1 MKNKGL
7 ILFFTVLLALV
18 CIYCLSFSFAT
29 WRVEKKAAAF
39 ANDPAAIEEV
49 KKEAHGDVML
59 EKHLVDSL
67 IEARTRQYLTNM
79 NDSTVFLGNTY
90 KKCKYKELNL
100 GLDLKGGMNVT
111 LEISMP
117 DVVQSLA
124 SNTEDPLFKT
134 TFEKSEKEYANTTN
148 GDFIDIFVKNFN
160 SQKNAL
166 NMKNANL
173 RTYFGERSGIKGA
186 TDQQIISWM
195 KKESSEIVDR
205 TFKILRTRID
215 RFGVAQPN
223 LQMLQGG
230 RILVELPGVKEPE
243 RVTDLLKSTAKLEF
257 WEVYND
263 AVSGKSIQQRFIEA
277 DAQLAKILKNKK
289 ESADEEPVA
298 EQADSTLAA
307 ADSTNAE
314 DAIAAAAN
322 TADEELDEDEEEE
335 VDATAGA
342 IMSKAVAVPGS
353 FVIGY
358 FKESDMPAIDALL
371 PQLEKVLG
379 DKNVVFYW
387 GAAEKEYGN
396 AFPLYPLKKKNDRI
410 GPLLSSE
417 TIGGARVVR
426 TARQDVDQNNR
437 VVVNMSMEDQAAD
450 EWRKVTKEA
459 ADKGAAKG
467 VPTCIAIVLD
477 EFVYSAPTVKNEIS
491 GGNSEIS
498 GNFTIEEAKDL
509 ATVLNSGNLE
519 ARVNIVQS
527 EVVGPTLGKESI
539 RAGLLSFLGAFIL
552 VVIYMF
558 FYYGRAGLVA
568 DLALFSNVFFIIGVL
583 ASMGAVL
590 TLPGIAGIV
599 LTLGMAVDANVIIYE
614 RVREEVRAG
623 KGIRV
628 AIDEGF
634 KHSYSAII
642 DGNVTTLITAIVLY
656 IFGSG
661 PIQGFATTLIIGI
674 LSSLFTAILVSR
686 MIIEARLKK
695 GKEMNVGNKLTINAF
710 QNLNID
716 FLSKRKYF
724 YILSCSLIVISIISF
739 CTLKLQPG
747 IDFTGGRCYVVRF
760 DKDVTTKDVREAVS
774 NEFGGNPEVKT
785 FGSNDQIRIITNYK
799 IDSNNPADDQ
809 LCEKKLYNCL
819 KGFYSKQDLSEYD
832 FTHLTNDVRGI
843 QSSQKIQP
851 TVAKELLRNAVWA
864 VLASLV
870 LIFIYIAVRF
880 RNWQF
885 GMAGVAALF
894 HDSFLTI
901 GMFSLFYKVMPFS
914 MEIDQNFIAAILTVI
929 GYSINNV
936 VVIMDRVRENLALYP
951 KRSNYE
957 NFNTAIN
964 STMGRSIN
972 TAVTTLVTL
981 LVIFLFGGEVIRGF
995 VFAMFI
1001 GILFGTYSGILVA
1014 NPFAYDLLR
1023 LKGGEV
1029 KRAKADI
1036 SK

>member
-18 CIYCLSFSFAT
+18 CLYCLSFSFVT
-29 WRVEKKAAAF
+29 WRVEKKAEAF

-67 IEARTRQYLTNM
+67 IDARTRQYLTDM
-79 NDSTVFLGNTY
+79 NDTKVFLGNTY

-124 SNTEDPLFKT
+124 TNTEDPLFKT
-134 TFEKSEKEYANTTN
+134 SFDKAVKEYENTTN
-148 GDFIDIFVKNFN
+148 GDFIDIFIKNFN
-160 SQKNAL
+160 SQKSAL
-166 NMKNANL
+166 KLNNANL
-173 RTYFGERSGIKGA
+173 RTYFGERSGIKNA
-186 TDQQIISWM
+186 TDQQIISFI

-230 RILVELPGVKEPE
+230 RILVELPGIKEPE

-263 AVSGKSIQQRFIEA
+263 AVAGKSIQQRFMEA
-277 DAQLAKILKNKK
+277 DAKLAVQLKNKK
-289 ESADEEPVA
+289 EDKPSAIDTA
-298 EQADSTLAA
+298 LAA
-307 ADSTNAE
+307 VDSLNVDTTAAE
-314 DAIAAAAN
+314 V
-322 TADEELDEDEEEE
+322 EEETEE
-335 VDATAGA
+335 VADASQGA

-358 FKESDMPAIDALL
+358 FKEADMPAIDRML
-371 PQLEKVLG
+371 PQLQRILG

-387 GAAEKEYGN
+387 GSPEKEYDN
-396 AFPLYPLKKKNDRI
+396 AYPLYPLKKKNDRI

-450 EWRKVTKEA
+450 EWRKITKEA
-459 ADKGAAKG
+459 ADNSAKKL
-467 VPTCIAIVLD
+467 TCIAIVLD
-477 EFVYSAPTVKNEIS
+477 EFVYSAPTVRSEIPN
-491 GGNSEIS
+491 GNSEIS

-539 RAGLLSFLGAFIL
+539 RSGMFSFLGAFIL
-552 VVIYMF
+552 VVLYMF
-558 FYYGRAGLVA
+558 FYYTRAGLVA
-568 DLALFSNVFFIIGVL
+568 DVALFSNVFIIFGVL

-674 LSSLFTAILVSR
+674 LSSLFTAILLAR
-686 MIIEARLKK
+686 LIIERRLKK
-695 GKEMNVGNKLTINAF
+695 GKSIEVGSKLTINAF
-710 QNLNID
+710 MNTHID

-724 YILSCSLIVISIISF
+724 YILSCTLIVISAISF

-760 DKDVTTKDVREAVS
+760 DKDVTTKDVRAAVS
-774 NEFGGNPEVKT
+774 KEFGGNPEVKT
-785 FGSNDQIRIITNYK
+785 FGSNDQIRIITNFK
-799 IDSNNPADDQ
+799 INSNDPKDDQ

-819 KGFYSKQDLSEYD
+819 KGFYAKQDLTEYD

-851 TVAKELLRNAVWA
+851 TVAKELLMKAVWA

-870 LIFIYIAVRF
+870 LIFIYIALRF
-880 RNWQF
+880 KNWQF
-885 GMAGVAALF
+885 GVAGVCALF
-894 HDSFLTI
+894 HDTFLTV

-914 MEIDQNFIAAILTVI
+914 MEIDQNFIAAVLTVI
-929 GYSINNV
+929 GYSINNN
-936 VVIMDRVRENLALYP
+936 VVIFDRVRENLALYP
-951 KRSNYE
+951 KRSNHE
-957 NFNTAIN
+957 NFNNAIN
-964 STMGRSIN
+964 QTLGRNVN

-995 VFAMFI
+995 VFAMFM
-1001 GILFGTYSGILVA
+1001 GILFGTYSGILVS
-1014 NPFAYDLLR
+1014 NPFAFDLFR
-1023 LKGGEV
+1023 LAGDKV
-1029 KRAKADI
+1029 KRANAELTK
-1036 SK
+1036 

>member
-7 ILFFTVLLALV
+7 ILFFTILLVLV
-18 CIYCLSFSFAT
+18 CLYCLSFSFVT
-29 WRVEKKAAAF
+29 WRVEKKADTF

-59 EKHLVDSL
+59 EKHLVDSV

-79 NDSTVFLGNTY
+79 NDSTIYLGNTY

-124 SNTEDPLFKT
+124 TNTEDPLFKATFDKSVAEYEKT
-134 TFEKSEKEYANTTN
+134 TG
-148 GDFIDIFVKNFN
+148 GDFIDIFVNNFN
-160 SQKNAL
+160 KQKAA
-166 NMKNANL
+166 MKMNNANL
-173 RTYFGERSGIKGA
+173 RTYFGERSGIKNA
-186 TDQQIISWM
+186 SDAQIISFI
-195 KKESSEIVDR
+195 KKESGEIVDR

-223 LQMLQGG
+223 IQLLQGG

-257 WEVYND
+257 WEVYNE
-263 AVSGKSIQQRFIEA
+263 AVGGRSIQQRFAIA
-277 DAQLAKILKNKK
+277 DAQLAQQLKNQKDNTK
-289 ESADEEPVA
+289 VEADTAAVDSLTAQLPEE
-298 EQADSTLAA
+298 E
-307 ADSTNAE
+307 
-314 DAIAAAAN
+314 I
-322 TADEELDEDEEEE
+322 DEDEEEE
-335 VDATAGA
+335 IGEGA
-342 IMSKAVAVPGS
+342 ILSKAVAIPGS
-353 FVIGY
+353 YVIGY
-358 FKESDMPAIDALL
+358 FKESDMPKINSLL
-371 PQLEKVLG
+371 PQLQKILG
-379 DKNVVFYW
+379 DNSVVFYW
-387 GAAEKEYGN
+387 GAAEKDYNN
-396 AFPLYPLKKKNDRI
+396 AFPLYPLKKKNDRV

-450 EWRKVTKEA
+450 EWRKITRA
-459 ADKGAAKG
+459 AAENKGGKLTA
-467 VPTCIAIVLD
+467 IAIVLD
-477 EFVYSAPTVKNEIS
+477 EFVYSAPTVRSEIPN
-491 GGNSEIS
+491 GNSEIS

-527 EVVGPTLGKESI
+527 EIVGPTLGKESI
-539 RAGLLSFLGAFIL
+539 KSGLLSFLGAFIL
-552 VVIYMF
+552 VILYMF
-558 FYYGRAGLVA
+558 FYYSRAGLVA
-568 DLALFSNVFFIIGVL
+568 DLALFANVFFIVGVL

-628 AIDEGF
+628 AVDEGF

-695 GKEMNVGNKLTINAF
+695 GKTLEVGNKLTINAF
-710 QNLNID
+710 MNTHID
-716 FLSKRKYF
+716 FLSKRKIF
-724 YILSCSLIVISIISF
+724 YGLSLAMIIVSAVSF
-739 CTLKLQPG
+739 ATLGLKPG

-760 DKDVTTKDVREAVS
+760 DKDVTTKDIRPAIIK
-774 NEFGGNPEVKT
+774 EFGGNPEVKT
-785 FGSNDQIRIITNYK
+785 FGGNDQIRIITNYK
-799 IDSNNPADDQ
+799 IESNDPSVDQ
-809 LCEKKLYNCL
+809 LCEKKLYNAL
-819 KGFYSKQDLSEYD
+819 KGFYTKQDLSEYD

-851 TVAKELLRNAVWA
+851 TVARELLRNAIWA

-870 LIFIYIAVRF
+870 LIFIYIAIRF
-880 RNWQF
+880 KNWQF
-885 GMAGVAALF
+885 GMAGVFALF
-894 HDSFLTI
+894 HDTFLTV
-901 GMFSLFYKVMPFS
+901 GVFSLFYKVMPFS

-929 GYSINNV
+929 GYSINNN
-936 VVIMDRVRENLALYP
+936 VVIFDRVRENLALYP
-951 KRSNYE
+951 KRENYE
-957 NFNTAIN
+957 NFNNAIN
-964 STMGRSIN
+964 QTLGRNVN
-972 TAVTTLVTL
+972 TAGTTLVTL
-981 LVIFLFGGEVIRGF
+981 LVIFLFGGEVIQGF
-995 VFAMFI
+995 VFAMFM
-1001 GILFGTYSGILVA
+1001 GILFGTYSGILVS
-1014 NPFAYDLLR
+1014 NPLAYDLLR
-1023 LKGGEV
+1023 LGGGKV
-1029 KRAKADI
+1029 KRVKTELT
-1036 SK
+1036 K

>member
-7 ILFFTVLLALV
+7 ILFFTILLVLV
-18 CIYCLSFSFAT
+18 CLYCLSFSFVT
-29 WRVEKKAAAF
+29 WRVEKKADAF

-59 EKHLVDSL
+59 EKHLVDSV

-79 NDSTVFLGNTY
+79 NDSTIYLGNTY

-124 SNTEDPLFKT
+124 TNTEDPLFKAA
-134 TFEKSEKEYANTTN
+134 FEKSVAEYEKTTG
-148 GDFIDIFVKNFN
+148 GDFVDIFVNNFN
-160 SQKNAL
+160 KQKAA
-166 NMKNANL
+166 MKMNNANL
-173 RTYFGERSGIKGA
+173 RTYFGERSGIKNA
-186 TDQQIISWM
+186 SDAQIISFI
-195 KKESSEIVDR
+195 KKESGEIVDR

-223 LQMLQGG
+223 IQLLQGG

-257 WEVYND
+257 WEVYNE
-263 AVSGKSIQQRFIEA
+263 AVGGRSIQQRFAIA
-277 DAQLAKILKNKK
+277 DAQLAQQLKNQKDDTK
-289 ESADEEPVA
+289 VEAD
-298 EQADSTLAA
+298 T
-307 ADSTNAE
+307 
-314 DAIAAAAN
+314 AAAAIDSL
-322 TADEELDEDEEEE
+322 TAQLPEEE
-335 VDATAGA
+335 VEEDEVEEIGEGA
-342 IMSKAVAVPGS
+342 ILSKAVAIPGS
-353 FVIGY
+353 YVIGY
-358 FKESDMPAIDALL
+358 FKESDMPKINSLL
-371 PQLEKVLG
+371 PQLQKILG
-379 DKNVVFYW
+379 DNSVVFYW
-387 GAAEKEYGN
+387 GAAEKDYNN
-396 AFPLYPLKKKNDRI
+396 AFPLYPLKKKNDRV

-450 EWRKVTKEA
+450 EWRKITKEA
-459 ADKGAAKG
+459 ADNSARKLTA
-467 VPTCIAIVLD
+467 IAIVLD
-477 EFVYSAPTVKNEIS
+477 EFVYSAPTVRSEIPN
-491 GGNSEIS
+491 GNSEIS

-539 RAGLLSFLGAFIL
+539 KSGLLSFLGAFIL
-552 VVIYMF
+552 VILYMF
-558 FYYGRAGLVA
+558 FYYSRAGLVA
-568 DLALFSNVFFIIGVL
+568 DLALFANVFFIVGVL

-628 AIDEGF
+628 AVDEGF

-695 GKEMNVGNKLTINAF
+695 GKTLEVGSKLTINAF
-710 QNLNID
+710 MNTHID
-716 FLSKRKYF
+716 FLSKRKIF
-724 YILSCSLIVISIISF
+724 YGLSLAMIIVSAVSF
-739 CTLKLQPG
+739 ATLGLKPG

-760 DKDVTTKDVREAVS
+760 DKDVTTKDIRPAIIK
-774 NEFGGNPEVKT
+774 EFGGNPEVKT
-785 FGSNDQIRIITNYK
+785 FGGNDQIRIITNYK
-799 IDSNNPADDQ
+799 IESNDPSVDQ
-809 LCEKKLYNCL
+809 LCEKKLYNAL
-819 KGFYSKQDLSEYD
+819 KGFYTKQDLSEYD

-851 TVAKELLRNAVWA
+851 TVARELLRNAIWA

-870 LIFIYIAVRF
+870 LIFIYIAIRF
-880 RNWQF
+880 KNWQF
-885 GMAGVAALF
+885 GMAGVFALF
-894 HDSFLTI
+894 HDTFLTI
-901 GMFSLFYKVMPFS
+901 GVFSLFYKVMPFS

-929 GYSINNV
+929 GYSINNN
-936 VVIMDRVRENLALYP
+936 VVIFDRVRENLALYP
-951 KRSNYE
+951 KRDNYE
-957 NFNTAIN
+957 NFNNAIN
-964 STMGRSIN
+964 QTLGRNIN
-972 TAVTTLVTL
+972 TAGTTLVTL
-981 LVIFLFGGEVIRGF
+981 LVIFLFGGEVIQGF
-995 VFAMFI
+995 VFAMFM
-1001 GILFGTYSGILVA
+1001 GILFGTYSGILVS
-1014 NPFAYDLLR
+1014 NPLAYDMLR
-1023 LKGGEV
+1023 MAGGKVRRV
-1029 KRAKADI
+1029 KTELTK
-1036 SK
+1036 

>member
-7 ILFFTVLLALV
+7 ILFFTILLALV
-18 CIYCLSFSFAT
+18 CLYCLSFSFVT
-29 WRVEKKAAAF
+29 WRVEKRAEAY
-39 ANDPAAIEEV
+39 ANDRTAIEEV

-59 EKHLVDSL
+59 EKHLTDSL
-67 IEARTRQYLTNM
+67 VAARTQQYLTSM
-79 NDSTVFLGNTY
+79 NDSVVFLGNTY

-117 DVVQSLA
+117 DVLKSLA

-134 TFEKSEKEYANTTN
+134 TFDKSVTEYQHITN

-160 SQKNAL
+160 VQKNA
-166 NMKNANL
+166 MKMHNANL
-173 RTYFGERSGIKGA
+173 RTYFGERAGIKNA
-186 TDQQIISWM
+186 TDDQIVSYI
-195 KKESSEIVDR
+195 KTESNDIVDR

-223 LQMLQGG
+223 LQLLQGG
-230 RILVELPGVKEPE
+230 RILVELPGIKEPE

-263 AVSGKSIQQRFIEA
+263 AVGGRSIQQRFQAA
-277 DAQLAKILKNKK
+277 DVQLAKQLK
-289 ESADEEPVA
+289 
-298 EQADSTLAA
+298 EQKLHPEKVSTADSAIANQLASKDSLA
-307 ADSTNAE
+307 KDSTIANDTEDNTDAE
-314 DAIAAAAN
+314 
-322 TADEELDEDEEEE
+322 TTG
-335 VDATAGA
+335 VGA
-342 IMSKAVAVPGS
+342 IWSKAVAAPQGG
-353 FVIGY
+353 IAIAY
-358 FKESDMPAIDALL
+358 FKESDMPAINKLL
-371 PQLEKVLG
+371 PQLSRILG
-379 DKNVVFYW
+379 DRNVVFYW
-387 GAAEKEYGN
+387 GSPEKEYNN
-396 AFPLYPLKKKNDRI
+396 AYPLYPLKKKNDRI
-410 GPLLSSE
+410 GPLLSTE

-437 VVVNMSMEDQAAD
+437 VVVNMAMEDQASE
-450 EWRKVTKEA
+450 EWRKITKAA
-459 ADKGAAKG
+459 ADNKSKL
-467 VPTCIAIVLD
+467 TCIAIVLD
-477 EFVYSAPTVKNEIS
+477 QFVYSAPTVRSEIPN
-491 GGNSEIS
+491 GNSEIS
-498 GNFTIEEAKDL
+498 GNFTIDEAKDL

-519 ARVNIVQS
+519 ARVNVVQS

-539 RAGLLSFLGAFIL
+539 RSGMFSFLGAFLL
-552 VVIYMF
+552 VVLYMF
-558 FYYGRAGLVA
+558 LYYSRAGLIA
-568 DLALFSNVFFIIGVL
+568 DIALFSNVFFIIGVL
-583 ASMGAVL
+583 ASLGAVL

-642 DGNVTTLITAIVLY
+642 DGNVTTLITAFVLY
-656 IFGSG
+656 LFGSG

-674 LSSLFTAILVSR
+674 LSSMFTAIFVSR
-686 MIIEARLKK
+686 LIIEKRLAH
-695 GKEMNVGNKLTINAF
+695 GKSVAVGTKATINAF
-710 QNLNID
+710 TNTKVD
-716 FLSKRKYF
+716 FIKMRKYF
-724 YILSCSLIVISIISF
+724 YILSGALMVISIISF

-760 DKDVTTKDVREAVS
+760 DRDVTTNDVRAAVAK
-774 NEFGGNPEVKT
+774 EFGGNPEVKT
-785 FGSNDQIRIITNYK
+785 FGGNDQIRIITNYK

-809 LCEKKLYNCL
+809 LCEQKLFNAV
-819 KGFYSKQDLSEYD
+819 KGFYVKKDLTEYN

-851 TVAKELLRNAVWA
+851 TVAKELLLNAIWA

-870 LIFIYIAVRF
+870 LIFIYIAFRF

-885 GMAGVAALF
+885 GISGVFALF
-894 HDSFLTI
+894 HDTFLTI
-901 GMFSLFYKVMPFS
+901 GMFSLLYKVMPFS

-936 VVIMDRVRENLALYP
+936 VVIFDRVRENLALYP
-951 KRSNYE
+951 KRTNYE
-957 NFNTAIN
+957 NFNQAIN
-964 STMGRSIN
+964 STLGRTVN
-972 TAVTTLVTL
+972 TAGTTLITL

-1001 GILFGTYSGILVA
+1001 GILFGTYSGIMVT
-1014 NPFAYDLLR
+1014 NPLAYDLLR
-1023 LKGGEV
+1023 VGKGKLKRVNVELT
-1029 KRAKADI
+1029 K
-1036 SK
+1036 

>member
-18 CIYCLSFSFAT
+18 CLYCLSFSFVT

-67 IEARTRQYLTNM
+67 IDARTRQYLTNM
-79 NDSTVFLGNTY
+79 NDSTVYLGATY

-117 DVVQSLA
+117 DVVNSLA
-124 SNTEDPLFKT
+124 TNKEDKLFKT
-134 TFEKSEKEYANTTN
+134 AFEKSENEYAKTTN

-160 SQKNAL
+160 AQKSA
-166 NMKNANL
+166 MKMNNANL
-173 RTYFGERSGIKGA
+173 RTYFGERSGIKNA
-186 TDQQIISWM
+186 SDQQIISWM
-195 KKESSEIVDR
+195 KKESGEIVDR

-230 RILVELPGVKEPE
+230 RILVELPGIKEPE

-257 WEVYND
+257 WEVYGD
-263 AVSGKSIQQRFIEA
+263 VVGGRSIQQRF
-277 DAQLAKILKNKK
+277 
-289 ESADEEPVA
+289 
-298 EQADSTLAA
+298 AA
-307 ADSTNAE
+307 ADVQLAQQLKAKKNLKEEAP
-314 DAIAAAAN
+314 
-322 TADEELDEDEEEE
+322 ADEELASDSLNADSLTAALPEVEEDEEIED
-335 VDATAGA
+335 VDETQGA
-342 IMSKAVAVPGS
+342 ILSKAVAADG

-358 FKESDMPAIDALL
+358 FKESDMPKINQLL
-371 PQLEKVLG
+371 PQLQRILN

-387 GAAEKEYGN
+387 GAAEKNRNN

-450 EWRKVTKEA
+450 EWRKITKEA
-459 ADKGAAKG
+459 AEKGAANG
-467 VPTCIAIVLD
+467 RPTCVAIVLD
-477 EFVYSAPTVKNEIS
+477 EFVYSAPTVRSEIPN
-491 GGNSEIS
+491 GNSEIS

-539 RAGLLSFLGAFIL
+539 RSGLLSFLGAFIL
-552 VVIYMF
+552 VIIYMF
-558 FYYGRAGLVA
+558 FYYSRAGLVA
-568 DLALFSNVFFIIGVL
+568 DLALLSNVFFIVGVL

-623 KGIRV
+623 KGMRV

-686 MIIEARLKK
+686 MVIETRLKR
-695 GKEMNVGNKLTINAF
+695 GKEMEVGNKLTINAF
-710 QNLNID
+710 MNTHID
-716 FLSKRKYF
+716 FMGKRKYF
-724 YILSCSLIVISIISF
+724 YILSLSLIVISIISF

-760 DKDVTTKDVREAVS
+760 DKDVTTKDVREAVIK
-774 NEFGGNPEVKT
+774 EFGGNPEVKT
-785 FGSNDQIRIITNYK
+785 FGSNDQIRIITNFR
-799 IDSNNPADDQ
+799 INSNDPKDDQ
-809 LCEKKLYNCL
+809 LCESKLYNSL
-819 KGFYSKQDLSEYD
+819 KGFYAKQDLSEYD

-851 TVAKELLRNAVWA
+851 TIAKELLMNAVWA

-870 LIFIYIAVRF
+870 LIFIYIAIRF

-885 GMAGVAALF
+885 GMAGVFALF

-901 GMFSLFYKVMPFS
+901 GVFSLFYKIMPFS

-951 KRSNYE
+951 KRENYD
-957 NFNTAIN
+957 NFNSAIN
-964 STMGRSIN
+964 QTLGRSVN

-995 VFAMFI
+995 VFAMFV
-1001 GILFGTYSGILVA
+1001 GIAFGTYSGILVA
-1014 NPFAYDLLR
+1014 NPLAYDLLR
-1023 LKGGEV
+1023 LKGGNV
-1029 KRAKADI
+1029 KRAKAEI
-1036 SK
+1036 AK

>member
-7 ILFFTVLLALV
+7 ILFFTILLVLV
-18 CIYCLSFSFAT
+18 CLYCLSFSFVT
-29 WRVEKKAAAF
+29 WRVEKKAEAF

-59 EKHLVDSL
+59 EKHLVDSV
-67 IEARTRQYLTNM
+67 IDARTRQYLTNM
-79 NDSTVFLGNTY
+79 NDSTVYLGNTY

-124 SNTEDPLFKT
+124 TNTEDPLFKT
-134 TFEKSEKEYANTTN
+134 TFEKSVAEYEKTTG
-148 GDFIDIFVKNFN
+148 GDFVDIFVNNFN
-160 SQKNAL
+160 KQKAA
-166 NMKNANL
+166 MKMNNANL
-173 RTYFGERSGIKGA
+173 RTYFGERSGIKNA
-186 TDQQIISWM
+186 SDAQIISFI
-195 KKESSEIVDR
+195 KKESGEIVDR

-223 LQMLQGG
+223 IQLLQGG

-257 WEVYND
+257 WEVYNE
-263 AVSGKSIQQRFIEA
+263 AVGGRSIQQRFAIA
-277 DAQLAKILKNKK
+277 DAQLAQQLKNQK
-289 ESADEEPVA
+289 DNPNV
-298 EQADSTLAA
+298 A
-307 ADSTNAE
+307 ADT
-314 DAIAAAAN
+314 
-322 TADEELDEDEEEE
+322 TAVDSLMAQLPEEE
-335 VDATAGA
+335 VDEDEIEEVGEGA
-342 IMSKAVAVPGS
+342 ILSKAVAIPGS
-353 FVIGY
+353 YVIGY
-358 FKESDMPAIDALL
+358 FKESDMPKINSLL
-371 PQLEKVLG
+371 PQLQKILG
-379 DKNVVFYW
+379 DNNVVFYW
-387 GAAEKEYGN
+387 GAAERDYNN
-396 AFPLYPLKKKNDRI
+396 AFPLYPLKKKNDRV

-450 EWRKVTKEA
+450 EWRKITKA
-459 ADKGAAKG
+459 AAENRGGKLTA
-467 VPTCIAIVLD
+467 IAIVLD
-477 EFVYSAPTVKNEIS
+477 EFVYSAPTVRSEIPN
-491 GGNSEIS
+491 GNSEIS

-527 EVVGPTLGKESI
+527 EIVGPTLGKESI
-539 RAGLLSFLGAFIL
+539 KSGLLSFLGAFIL
-552 VVIYMF
+552 VILYMF
-558 FYYGRAGLVA
+558 FYYSRAGLVA
-568 DLALFSNVFFIIGVL
+568 DLALFANVFFIVGVL

-628 AIDEGF
+628 AVDEGF

-695 GKEMNVGNKLTINAF
+695 GKTLEVGNKLTINAF
-710 QNLNID
+710 MNTHID
-716 FLSKRKYF
+716 FLSKRKIF
-724 YILSCSLIVISIISF
+724 YGLSLAMIIVSAISF
-739 CTLKLQPG
+739 ATLGLKPG

-760 DKDVTTKDVREAVS
+760 DKDVTTKDVRAAVAQ
-774 NEFGGNPEVKT
+774 EFGGNPEVKT
-785 FGSNDQIRIITNYK
+785 FGGNDQIRIITNYK
-799 IDSNNPADDQ
+799 IESNDPTVDQ
-809 LCEKKLYNCL
+809 LCETKLYNAL
-819 KGFYSKQDLSEYD
+819 KGFYTKQDLSEYD

-851 TVAKELLRNAVWA
+851 TVARELLRNAIWA

-870 LIFIYIAVRF
+870 LIFIYIAIRF
-880 RNWQF
+880 KNWQF
-885 GMAGVAALF
+885 GMAGVFALF
-894 HDSFLTI
+894 HDTFLTI
-901 GMFSLFYKVMPFS
+901 GVFSLFYKVMPFS

-929 GYSINNV
+929 GYSINNN
-936 VVIMDRVRENLALYP
+936 VVIFDRVRENLALYP
-951 KRSNYE
+951 KRDNYE
-957 NFNTAIN
+957 NFNNAIN
-964 STMGRSIN
+964 QTLGRNIN
-972 TAVTTLVTL
+972 TAGTTLVTL

-995 VFAMFI
+995 VFAMFM
-1001 GILFGTYSGILVA
+1001 GILFGTYSGILVS
-1014 NPFAYDLLR
+1014 NPLAYDLLR
-1023 LKGGEV
+1023 LGGGKV
-1029 KRAKADI
+1029 RRAKAELT
-1036 SK
+1036 K